1 MHLLFA
7 RLLGP
12 VEFGYFAYAMNW
24 ALLLATVANMGMDSA
39 SMKFVAA
46 LRTRGDKARL
56 QAFLLLASRVVL
68 FGVVV
73 SAIAAAFSDSLVGE
87 PGQLTRWL
95 LYPVP
100 VTLMAL
106 LAFSLLFQSE
116 LLGAA
121 QGLSALGP
129 DKIARPALTILFA
142 VVALRVWPGQLDALS
157 ALVVAT
163 FAAAVSLLFLFL
175 IRRARLVLS
184 TVPHSPVAGEEKR
197 DWILTAG
204 ALYLVGL
211 CQIIL
216 ARGGVVAVGMLN
228 GATDAGIFFVVVSL
242 ASLVFFVLSA
252 ANGAIAPRIAA
263 LYYSGNRT
271 ALEAMVR
278 HYTWLFIFL
287 AIPILLILIIF
298 AKPILALFGPIYMSA
313 VPALEV
319 TVLGQ
324 FIMVL
329 GGPVGALLTMTR
341 HQRPAAVAISGVAL
355 IYVCL
360 NLWWIPVNGLIGAA
374 WALTVVISIRTLW
387 LTALV
392 WRHLRLAPPLLM
404 PFFGTRSERA

>member
-1 MHLLFA
+1 
-7 RLLGP
+7 
-12 VEFGYFAYAMNW
+12 
-24 ALLLATVANMGMDSA
+24 
-39 SMKFVAA
+39 
-46 LRTRGDKARL
+46 
-56 QAFLLLASRVVL
+56 
-68 FGVVV
+68 
-73 SAIAAAFSDSLVGE
+73 
-87 PGQLTRWL
+87 
-95 LYPVP
+95 
-100 VTLMAL
+100 
-106 LAFSLLFQSE
+106 
-116 LLGAA
+116 
-121 QGLSALGP
+121 
-129 DKIARPALTILFA
+129 
-142 VVALRVWPGQLDALS
+142 
-157 ALVVAT
+157 VAT